1 LASTGNGGHR
11 ATSQSYEPV
20 PIARVGR
27 KDKEIM
33 QFVGGALTATA
44 HRDINPVMITS
55 KAIPARLIGTLL
67 A

>member
-1 LASTGNGGHR
+1 
-11 ATSQSYEPV
+11 V
-20 PIARVGR
+20 PLARVGR

>member
-1 LASTGNGGHR
+1 MPL
-11 ATSQSYEPV
+11 
-20 PIARVGR
+20 ARVGR

-44 HRDINPVMITS
+44 HHDINLAMITS